1 MIQTET
7 PAGVDSYQDGTC
19 DYAAIRERTDLTDSN
34 PVPAT
39 TKESPGSRRGF
50 SVCFRSFRKCDVASV
65 ALILH

>member
-34 PVPAT
+34 PVPQPPRKVLAHAGAFLFVSVHFANAT
-39 TKESPGSRRGF
+39 SP
-50 SVCFRSFRKCDVASV
+50 RSP
-65 ALILH
+65 